1 MKRTARLIAINL
13 AVFAVLAVAALGG
26 VELYLRLTV
35 PASAEGSIFEYTQK
49 TPRYKVMRSNARV
62 IAYGSELRTN
72 ELGFRDDKARLPP
85 KRPGEFR
92 IAVIGDSFTVSAG
105 VDYDRIFTSL
115 VEQDLRRRHPEAHVV
130 NLGVAGY
137 NIVQYEMVLNEVAL
151 GLKPDLILVALFPTN
166 DFMDDTLDDNR
177 RRAFG
182 GAPLPD
188 PGWFEDLYVY
198 RAYLG
203 RAEAKAQ
210 SLIAQLRSRA
220 RGSAPAPDP
229 MVADWDENIAALQ
242 RIADTAKAHGI
253 PLAVT
258 ALPHTFHF
266 RKQRPLHNRVYAYCQ
281 AHGIPTFN
289 LLEPFIASGV
299 SESSLRLNPLDS
311 HPNAAYNALAARYL
325 APYLESRMLALR
337 EGPLAAARAR

>member
-1 MKRTARLIAINL
+1 MKPAARLVAVNL
-13 AVFAVLAVAALGG
+13 AVFAALLVAGLAA
-26 VELYLRLTV
+26 VEMYLRLTV

-72 ELGFRDDKARLPP
+72 ELGFRDDKAEVPR
-85 KRPGEFR
+85 KAPGEYR
-92 IAVIGDSFTVSAG
+92 IAVLGDSFTVSAG

-115 VEQDLRRRHPEAHVV
+115 VQKALRERHPEVRV
-130 NLGVAGY
+130 MNLGVAGY
-137 NIVQYEMVLNEVAL
+137 NVVQYEMVLNEVAL
-151 GLKPDLILVALFPTN
+151 GLKPDLIVVALFPTN

-188 PGWFEDLYVY
+188 PGWFQDLYVY

-210 SLIAQLRSRA
+210 SLLAQLRSRA
-220 RGSAPAPDP
+220 AGSGPAPDP
-229 MVADWDENIAALQ
+229 MVAAWDENIGALQ
-242 RIADTAKAHGI
+242 RIADAARAHDI
-253 PLAVT
+253 PLVVT

-281 AHGIPTFN
+281 AHAIRTFN

-299 SESSLRLNPLDS
+299 SESSLRLNPMDS

-325 APYLESRMLALR
+325 APYLEARMAALR
-337 EGPLAAARAR
+337 EGPLASARAR